1 MSQFNLL
8 KSKTNSS
15 YSILFG
21 AVNLTFPTWESN
33 ESEWRLP
40 LTNISYRIQYPGIY
54 FATLFYLGIG
64 AAAYLTSKR
73 LACLF
78 QRTSTYLKSFGNA
91 KKFKSARKN
100 DVVYTAVI
108 YGASTTVGK
117 MFALYLAQQGF
128 NLILIEREMN
138 QLNMLEVNLTTDLLN
153 PPKIT
158 KVVIDK
164 FD

>member
-1 MSQFNLL
+1 MSKSIL
-8 KSKTNSS
+8 KLKASSS

-21 AVNLTFPTWESN
+21 AVNLTFPDWQTSESD
-33 ESEWRLP
+33 WRLP
-40 LTNISYRIQYPGIY
+40 FTNLSYRVQYPGIY

-78 QRTSTYLKSFGNA
+78 HKTSTYLKSFGNA
-91 KKFKSARKN
+91 KKFQSSRKN

-117 MFALYLAQQGF
+117 MFALYLAQ
-128 NLILIEREMN
+128 
-138 QLNMLEVNLTTDLLN
+138 
-153 PPKIT
+153 
-158 KVVIDK
+158 
-164 FD
+164 